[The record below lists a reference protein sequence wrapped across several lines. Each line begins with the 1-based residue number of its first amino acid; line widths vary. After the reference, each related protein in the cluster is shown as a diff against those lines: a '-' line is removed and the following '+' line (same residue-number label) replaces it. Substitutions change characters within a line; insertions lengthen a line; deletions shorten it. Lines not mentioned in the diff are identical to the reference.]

1 MKVIKD
7 NYIRHHSHVQFTYE
21 SFKCHIIYVHI
32 LSLRLFWW
40 SHLGILFS
48 SSLIFTGDIGWL
60 QIYQWW
66 VFFWQHFFVLCT
78 FNKTWAPITK
88 VSVAGCGDSSLTQ
101 TPVLKRQPSMVS
113 FNCCAVAE
121 VNILSDLKS
130 LEEMDLLKPAT
141 IKNRKDK
148 RNDTTYRIKVLET
161 GALESWIS
169 PKICVT
175 CKIFVLV
182 ESNLTCFLGWERNII
197 FSRLYVEIDLLLS
210 GWSNL
215 LWSGI
220 SNSPFLTVI
229 TLLHIFSFFFS
240 LSPIF
245 ASCISRISVMLI

>member
-88 VSVAGCGDSSLTQ
+88 ASVAGCGDSSLTQ

-121 VNILSDLKS
+121 VNILSDLKT
-130 LEEMDLLKPAT
+130 LEEMGLLKPDLWCRD
-141 IKNRKDK
+141 IQQQKQK
-148 RNDTTYRIKVLET
+148 RQT
-161 GALESWIS
+161 
-169 PKICVT
+169 
-175 CKIFVLV
+175 
-182 ESNLTCFLGWERNII
+182 
-197 FSRLYVEIDLLLS
+197 
-210 GWSNL
+210 
-215 LWSGI
+215 
-220 SNSPFLTVI
+220 
-229 TLLHIFSFFFS
+229 
-240 LSPIF
+240 
-245 ASCISRISVMLI
+245 

>member
-88 VSVAGCGDSSLTQ
+88 ASVAGCGDSSLTQ

-121 VNILSDLKS
+121 VSFIR
-130 LEEMDLLKPAT
+130 LEISKGEGSAEAGPVVPWYPAT
-141 IKNRKDK
+141 KTEKTN
-148 RNDTTYRIKVLET
+148 
-161 GALESWIS
+161 
-169 PKICVT
+169 
-175 CKIFVLV
+175 
-182 ESNLTCFLGWERNII
+182 
-197 FSRLYVEIDLLLS
+197 
-210 GWSNL
+210 
-215 LWSGI
+215 
-220 SNSPFLTVI
+220 
-229 TLLHIFSFFFS
+229 
-240 LSPIF
+240 
-245 ASCISRISVMLI
+245 VMTPRTE